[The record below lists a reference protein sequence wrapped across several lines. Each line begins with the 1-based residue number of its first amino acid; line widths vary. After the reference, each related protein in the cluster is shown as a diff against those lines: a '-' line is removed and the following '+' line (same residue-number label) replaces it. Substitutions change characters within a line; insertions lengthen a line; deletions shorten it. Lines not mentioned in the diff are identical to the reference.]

1 MRQLPIMRLE
11 GAQGKIVQF
20 LEYSEIWS
28 VTDLM
33 LSMQQLP
40 SLHGPTGSGHFDHK
54 ISHHYVSMLFVLKM
68 VIASAIKDA
77 RALDRYRNYH

>member
-1 MRQLPIMRLE
+1 MRQLPILRLE
-11 GAQGKIVQF
+11 GAQEKIVQF

-54 ISHHYVSMLFVLKM
+54 EDLSSLCEHAVRLKNGD
-68 VIASAIKDA
+68 SFCHQG
-77 RALDRYRNYH
+77 RACS